1 MPTQGLYPSTN
12 DLEKF
17 DLKPDSALVNIETLS
32 TLLCR
37 SRASIYRDLAN
48 PFLPLPR
55 PIKLGNSSRW
65 RVGDIRKFLN
75 LVHEASAKDAP

>member
-1 MPTQGLYPSTN
+1 MPTLKPCHSKC
-12 DLEKF
+12 DLEQF

-48 PFLPLPR
+48 PSIPLPR
-55 PIKLGNSSRW
+55 PVKLGHSSRW
-65 RVGDIRKFLN
+65 RVGEIRQFLN
-75 LVHEASAKDAP
+75 NTQDAPTEDRS